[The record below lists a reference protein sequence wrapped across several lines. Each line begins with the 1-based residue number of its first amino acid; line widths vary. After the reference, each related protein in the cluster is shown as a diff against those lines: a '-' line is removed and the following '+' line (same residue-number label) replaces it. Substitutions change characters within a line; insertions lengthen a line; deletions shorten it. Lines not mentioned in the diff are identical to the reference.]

1 MQGTLIGIGSKELGT
16 TVYEVPERRYVTCLA
31 QGQ

>member
-1 MQGTLIGIGSKELGT
+1 MQGTLVGIGSKELGT
-16 TVYEVPERRYVTCLA
+16 TVYEVPERRCVTCPA

>member
-1 MQGTLIGIGSKELGT
+1 MQGTLFGIGLKKLGT

>member
-1 MQGTLIGIGSKELGT
+1 MQGTLFGIGSRELGA
-16 TVYEVPERRYVTCLA
+16 TVYEVPERRYVTCSA

>member
-1 MQGTLIGIGSKELGT
+1 MQGTLLGIGSSELGT
-16 TVYEVPERRYVTCLA
+16 TVYEVPERCYVTCPA

>member
-1 MQGTLIGIGSKELGT
+1 MQRTLFGIGSLELGT
-16 TVYEVPERRYVTCLA
+16 TVYEVPERRYVTCPA